1 MDDLPTLKLE
11 LGRLFQ
17 ELEIHL
23 SQLKS
28 RSNQAGRQY
37 GDIAHSILEIVPQSP
52 NYQVCA
58 LLIQYLQTASQEIT
72 RSTAAEALGKMRD
85 EAAIAPLSD
94 VLRNY
99 KEEREVRSE
108 AALALGRIGSNAV
121 VPTLIENLRN
131 KDNGRMVMWHCADAL
146 NIGHFNDPFV
156 VDALIDALTDD
167 YTGIKDSSDIREA
180 AKDALVAIGNGYT
193 IGRLIEKLAVK
204 TLNPVLYKDEGIRQD
219 IIIAL
224 GHIPN
229 PLSLS
234 PLLQILND
242 SNRTVLQEAAIEA
255 LANFD
260 DPRAISAIRAA
271 LNSTDESVREMANYA
286 LKKIEQRGE

>member
-1 MDDLPTLKLE
+1 MDNLILQELE
-11 LGRLFQ
+11 QLFQ

-23 SQLKS
+23 SQLKG
-28 RSNQAGRQY
+28 RSNQVGRQY
-37 GDIAHSILEIVPQSP
+37 GDIAHSILEIVPQSS
-52 NYQVCA
+52 NSQVCD
-58 LLIQYLQTASQEIT
+58 LLIQYLQTASHEIT

-94 VLRNY
+94 VLSNK

-108 AALALGRIGSNAV
+108 AALALGRIGSNAI
-121 VPTLIENLRN
+121 VPILIETLRN
-131 KDNGRMVMWHCADAL
+131 KDNGLMVMWHCADAL

-156 VDALIDALTDD
+156 VDALIEALIDD

-180 AKDALVAIGNGYT
+180 AKDALVAIGNDYT
-193 IGRLIEKLAVK
+193 VRRLIEKLAAK
-204 TLNPVLYKDEGIRQD
+204 PLNPVLYKDEGIRQD

-234 PLLQILND
+234 PLFQILNN

-260 DPRAISAIRAA
+260 DPRVIPAIRAA
-271 LNSTDESVREMANYA
+271 SNSPNESVREMAKLF
-286 LKKIEQRGE
+286 LKKIEKRGE